1 MTFKFISK
9 FEEGKIIETKSR
21 SWQPG
26 SETGSGDGLQAGTM
40 ELCGV
45 KEVFLEEG

>member
-1 MTFKFISK
+1 MAA
-9 FEEGKIIETKSR
+9 
-21 SWQPG
+21 W
-26 SETGSGDGLQAGTM
+26 SETGSGDGLQADTM